1 MTLENL
7 QKELATIKGGT
18 YYKIEYQS
26 IKDNGYKKITKTT
39 VRNISYASV
48 KPSDTPS
55 KPNPNDNHLGQNIV
69 LNTKTGK
76 ARLMVFLTNHHKPHT
91 TYYDN
96 NGVEI
101 TREQWLVANPKEVN
115 KAKPTLMF
123 SILVDNILK
132 VGA

>member
-1 MTLENL
+1 MKLETL

-26 IKDNGYKKITKTT
+26 VKDNGYKKVTNTI

-48 KPSDTPS
+48 KENDTPT
-55 KPNPNDNHLGQNIV
+55 KVNPNDNHLGQNIV
-69 LNTKTGK
+69 VNTKTGK
-76 ARLMVFLTNHHKPHT
+76 ARLMVFLTKHHKPHT

-96 NGVEI
+96 LGNEI
-101 TREQWLVANPKEVN
+101 TKEQWLVANPKEAN
-115 KAKPTLMF
+115 KPQPTLMF
-123 SILVDNILK
+123 SVLVENIIK